1 MEKGLQLTFRL
12 LVNEIRQAVAN
23 SLINLNYVHQ
33 DFDISESPRKEF
45 GDLSCNV
52 AFLLSKHLRRRPLD
66 IANEII
72 EKELTPYIEKKKATN
87 SLSFILS
94 VESHPSGYINFR
106 ANISNLASWTLNEVL
121 KNSKY
126 GFNNLGE
133 GQRII
138 IEHTSI
144 NPNKALHVGHM
155 RNVVIG
161 DILYRIFRATN
172 YEVIVLNYID
182 DSGLQVADI
191 VVGFR
196 FAGLPLYP
204 KDKTIKFDQY
214 CGDEVYVKINEMYK
228 DDKYLEEKRRLVLKE
243 IELGTSEI
251 AKFASE
257 ITMRVLKDQLKT
269 CWRMKAHYDLLNFES
284 HIVTSR
290 LWSKTFEMLKEKRIA
305 TLQTEGKNKYCWII
319 RPENEEEKVIVRSDG
334 TATYIAKDIPY
345 AAWKLGLVEDPFFY
359 YKFTDQ
365 WDESILWATTLNP
378 NAGNLGH
385 PSFNSGEKV
394 ITIIDSRQARLQRII
409 AMVMS
414 HLQTNNGRYYHL
426 AYEAMT
432 LSADTA
438 KSLGLNIGD
447 RQFMHISG
455 RKGIYINAD
464 YILNKLQTTAHQ
476 EVRRRNPDMSN
487 DITNRIA
494 EEISISAIR
503 YNLIKQDLDKIITFD
518 IVDSLSLEGN
528 TGPYLQYTYA
538 RSQRILEKYGK
549 NNIISSANF
558 SLLIQEEEV
567 NLIKTIAKMDLVI
580 EETVKT
586 LNPKLLARYAYDLA
600 TAFNVFYEKVPVLRE
615 KNKETMFS
623 RLALVKAFGVTLNNT
638 FNVLGISALEKM

>member
-1 MEKGLQLTFRL
+1 MTFRL
-12 LVNEIRQAVAN
+12 LINEIRQAVSN

-52 AFLLSKHLRRRPLD
+52 AFLLSKALRRRPVD

-72 EKELTPYIEKKKATN
+72 EKELKPYIEKKKATD
-87 SLSFILS
+87 SISFILS
-94 VESHPSGYINFR
+94 VESHPSGYINFK

-126 GFNNLGE
+126 GFNDLGK
-133 GQRII
+133 GKRII

-161 DILYRIFRATN
+161 DILYRTLRATN
-172 YEVIVLNYID
+172 HEVIVLNYID

-269 CWRMKAHYDLLNFES
+269 CWRMKAHYDLLNYES

-290 LWSKTFEMLKEKRIA
+290 LWSKTFEMLKEKGIA
-305 TLQTEGKNKYCWII
+305 TLQTEGKNKYCWVIKL
-319 RPENEEEKVIVRSDG
+319 ENEEEKVIVRSDG

-359 YKFTDQ
+359 HKFADQ

-385 PSFNSGEKV
+385 PTFNSGEKV

-409 AMVMS
+409 ATVLS
-414 HLQTNNGRYYHL
+414 HLQTNNDRYIHL

-438 KSLGLNIGD
+438 KSLGLDIGD

-464 YILNKLQTTAHQ
+464 YILDKLQTTAYQ
-476 EVRRRNPDMSN
+476 EVRKRNPDISN
-487 DITNRIA
+487 DITNMIA

-538 RSQRILEKYGK
+538 RSQ
-549 NNIISSANF
+549 
-558 SLLIQEEEV
+558 
-567 NLIKTIAKMDLVI
+567 
-580 EETVKT
+580 
-586 LNPKLLARYAYDLA
+586 
-600 TAFNVFYEKVPVLRE
+600 
-615 KNKETMFS
+615 
-623 RLALVKAFGVTLNNT
+623 
-638 FNVLGISALEKM
+638 